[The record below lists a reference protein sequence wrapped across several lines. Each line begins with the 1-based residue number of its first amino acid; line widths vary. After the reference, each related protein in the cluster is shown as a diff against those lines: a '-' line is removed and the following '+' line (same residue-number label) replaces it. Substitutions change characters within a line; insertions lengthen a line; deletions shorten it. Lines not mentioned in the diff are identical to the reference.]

1 MLFQKKQVESK
12 TPVRYDSNRI
22 KLRTGESQRENGR
35 YVYRWTDRLGK
46 RRAVYAPTLELLR
59 EQEEQ
64 IIVDR
69 HDGIKPSTKSITVN
83 EMFSLWSDLK
93 RGVKDSTMKNYI
105 YMYEMFV
112 QPTFGK
118 SRIIAVKKSD
128 VRRFYTQLIDDK
140 GLKISTIDGI
150 HNVLHQ
156 VFQIA
161 VDDDIIRNNPTD
173 KMLRELKLAHGTDTE
188 KRKALTMEQERLF
201 LTYIQKTARYRHWF
215 PVFYI
220 MANTGMRVGEI
231 TGLRWCDVN
240 LEEGIIHVTHTL
252 VYYNHRDEKGCYYS
266 INTPKTKAGE
276 REIPMTEGV
285 KQAFLLQ
292 KEYLDDT
299 GIQCKSHIDGYSD
312 FIFINRFGEVQQQS
326 TLNKALQRII
336 RDCNYEVLE
345 NHVGKSDPVLLPHFS
360 CHVLR
365 HTFATR
371 AFESG
376 ASLKLT
382 QQLLGHAD
390 VTTTLSV
397 YVHLSEEI
405 KKKGMTALEAYL
417 DAGVQ
422 VKVG

>member
-1 MLFQKKQVESK
+1 
-12 TPVRYDSNRI
+12 
-22 KLRTGESQRENGR
+22 
-35 YVYRWTDRLGK
+35 
-46 RRAVYAPTLELLR
+46 
-59 EQEEQ
+59 
-64 IIVDR
+64 
-69 HDGIKPSTKSITVN
+69 
-83 EMFSLWSDLK
+83 
-93 RGVKDSTMKNYI
+93 
-105 YMYEMFV
+105 
-112 QPTFGK
+112 
-118 SRIIAVKKSD
+118 
-128 VRRFYTQLIDDK
+128 
-140 GLKISTIDGI
+140 
-150 HNVLHQ
+150 
-156 VFQIA
+156 
-161 VDDDIIRNNPTD
+161 
-173 KMLRELKLAHGTDTE
+173 
-188 KRKALTMEQERLF
+188 
-201 LTYIQKTARYRHWF
+201 
-215 PVFYI
+215 
-220 MANTGMRVGEI
+220 
-231 TGLRWCDVN
+231 
-240 LEEGIIHVTHTL
+240 
-252 VYYNHRDEKGCYYS
+252 
-266 INTPKTKAGE
+266 
-276 REIPMTEGV
+276 MTEGV